1 MSVTRKTYKVGQTLK
16 LSAAFADEN
25 GAPAD
30 PTTIVFKIT
39 EPDDD
44 ATVTT
49 YNYPGDAEL
58 VRDGLG
64 AYHVEFTIGNAGTHC
79 YSFAGTGFVKA
90 YNDEKFDAAGACA

>member
-25 GAPAD
+25 GAAAD
-30 PTTIVFKIT
+30 PTTVVFTIT

-58 VRDGLG
+58 VRDALG
-64 AYHVEFTIGNAGTHC
+64 EYHVEFTIANAGTHC
-79 YSFAGTGFVKA
+79 YAFTGTGFVKA
-90 YNDEKFDAAGACA
+90 YNDAKFEAAEPCA

>member
-16 LSAAFADEN
+16 LSAQFADEN
-25 GAPAD
+25 DAAAD
-30 PTTIVFKIT
+30 PTTVVFTIT

-49 YNYPGDAEL
+49 YSYPGDVEL

-64 AYHVEFTIGNAGTHC
+64 EYHVEFTIANAGTHC
-79 YSFAGTGFVKA
+79 YTFTGTGFVKA
-90 YNDEKFDAAGACA
+90 YNDAKFDAAEACA